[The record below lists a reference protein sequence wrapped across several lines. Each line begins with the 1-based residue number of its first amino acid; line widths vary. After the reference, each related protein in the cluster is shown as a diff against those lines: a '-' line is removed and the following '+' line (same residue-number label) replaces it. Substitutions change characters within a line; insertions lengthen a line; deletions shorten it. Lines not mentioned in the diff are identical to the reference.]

1 MTDTAATDTV
11 TPDWAAATTQIHAG
25 YSAGVPQNTAVVPIY
40 QSTAY
45 EFASFS
51 DAAEIF
57 ALRKTGN
64 LYSRT
69 GNPTN
74 AALEARIAALDGG
87 VAALATGS
95 GQSAVA
101 LALLALVRTGQHI
114 VASSQLYGGSVDLL
128 EDTFSDFGITVSF
141 VDPRDPDAWA
151 AAVTD
156 DTRAFFVESI
166 GNPVASVPDLTALAA
181 VAHAR
186 DIPLVV
192 DNTIATPY
200 LLRPIDVGADIV
212 VYSAT
217 KFLGGHG
224 NSLAGVIVDGG
235 SFDFG
240 ARPER
245 WTQFTTAS
253 ARFGGI
259 VFWEHFGRDA
269 SAYLAYT
276 KVKLSHDLG
285 PALSPFNAFLILQG
299 VETLDIRLQKQTD
312 SAFDL
317 ARRLAAH
324 PAVARVHHPSLPGH
338 PDHDRAAHY
347 LPRGT
352 GSVFAFDLATDSAPT
367 NTAKQGDTTG
377 QGDAADGTIG
387 HIAAFID
394 SLALFKL
401 VANIGDVRS
410 LVVHPATT
418 THSRLTPEQRTAA
431 GFSLSTVRLS
441 VGLESPADLWADLEQ
456 ALDAHL
462 ARSAPSLN
470 DLPLTDPNLTDP
482 LETTR

>member
-1 MTDTAATDTV
+1 MSS
-11 TPDWAAATTQIHAG
+11 PEPWAAATTQIHAG
-25 YSAGVPQNTAVVPIY
+25 YTAGVAQNTAVVPIY

-45 EFASFS
+45 EFESFA

-87 VAALATGS
+87 IGALATGS

-128 EDTFSDFGITVSF
+128 EDTFSDFGIDVTF
-141 VDPRDPDAWA
+141 ADPRNPDAWA
-151 AAVTD
+151 AAVTNN
-156 DTRAFFVESI
+156 TRAFFVESI
-166 GNPVASVPDLTALAA
+166 GNPVASVPDLLALSEI
-181 VAHAR
+181 AHAQN
-186 DIPLVV
+186 IPIIV

-200 LLRPIDVGADIV
+200 LLKPLDFGADIV

-235 SFDFG
+235 TFDFG
-240 ARPER
+240 AHPER
-245 WTQFTTAS
+245 WPQFTAVS
-253 ARFGGI
+253 RRFGGI
-259 VFWEHFGRDA
+259 VFWDHFGRDG

-276 KVKLSHDLG
+276 KAKLSHDLG

-312 SAFDL
+312 TAFDI

-324 PAVARVHHPSLPGH
+324 PGVARVHHPSLPDH
-338 PDHDRAAHY
+338 PDHARAAHY
-347 LPRGT
+347 LPRGA
-352 GSVFAFDLATDSAPT
+352 GSVFAFDLKVPANGPAEGGAGEGGADEGGADASAAT
-367 NTAKQGDTTG
+367 
-377 QGDAADGTIG
+377 
-387 HIAAFID
+387 IAHVGAFID
-394 SLALFKL
+394 RLHLFKL

-418 THSRLTPEQRTAA
+418 THSRLTPEQRTTA
-431 GFSLSTVRLS
+431 GFSLSTIRLS
-441 VGLESPADLWADLEQ
+441 VGLEAPADLWADLEQ
-456 ALDAHL
+456 ALAHV
-462 ARSAPSLN
+462 ADENTPAAGHRAGASTPAP
-470 DLPLTDPNLTDP
+470 PAPTV
-482 LETTR
+482 EVTR

>member
-1 MTDTAATDTV
+1 MSS
-11 TPDWAAATTQIHAG
+11 PEPWAAATTQIHAG
-25 YSAGVPQNTAVVPIY
+25 YTAGVAQNTAVVPIY

-45 EFASFS
+45 EFESFT

-87 VAALATGS
+87 VGALATGS

-128 EDTFSDFGITVSF
+128 NDTFSNFGIDVSF
-141 VDPRDPDAWA
+141 ADPRDPAAWA
-151 AAVTD
+151 AAITPA
-156 DTRAFFVESI
+156 TRAFFVESI
-166 GNPVASVPDLTALAA
+166 GNPVASVPDLFALSEI
-181 VAHAR
+181 AHTHA
-186 DIPLVV
+186 IPFLV

-200 LLRPIDVGADIV
+200 LLKPLDFGADIV

-235 SFDFG
+235 TFDFG
-240 ARPER
+240 AHPER
-245 WTQFTTAS
+245 WPQFTEPS

-259 VFWEHFGRDA
+259 VFWDHFGRDG

-276 KVKLSHDLG
+276 KAKLAHDLG

-312 SAFDL
+312 TAFDL
-317 ARRLAAH
+317 AQRLAAH
-324 PAVARVHHPSLPGH
+324 PGVAQVHHPSLPHH
-338 PDHDRAAHY
+338 PDHARAAHY
-347 LPRGT
+347 LPRGA
-352 GSVFAFDLATDSAPT
+352 GSVFAFDLAVDRV
-367 NTAKQGDTTG
+367 D
-377 QGDAADGTIG
+377 DAAATIAEVG
-387 HIAAFID
+387 RVID
-394 SLALFKL
+394 RLALFKL

-418 THSRLTPEQRTAA
+418 THSRLTPAQRTAA
-431 GFSLSTVRLS
+431 GFSLSTIRLS
-441 VGLESPADLWADLEQ
+441 IGLEAPADLWADLDR
-456 ALDAHL
+456 ALTEHSQNTPAE
-462 ARSAPSLN
+462 P
-470 DLPLTDPNLTDP
+470 
-482 LETTR
+482 TTVEVSR

>member
-1 MTDTAATDTV
+1 MTDT
-11 TPDWAAATTQIHAG
+11 WAAATTQIHAG
-25 YSAGVPQNTAVVPIY
+25 YSAGVAQNTAVVPIY

-45 EFASFS
+45 EFASFR
-51 DAAEIF
+51 DAVDIF

-87 VAALATGS
+87 VGALATGS

-128 EDTFSDFGITVSF
+128 EDTFTDFGITVSF

-156 DTRAFFVESI
+156 TTRAFFVESI
-166 GNPVASVPDLTALAA
+166 GNPVASVPDLSALAA

-200 LLRPIDVGADIV
+200 LLRPIDFGADIV

-259 VFWEHFGRDA
+259 VFWEHFGRDT

-276 KVKLSHDLG
+276 KAKLSHDLG

-317 ARRLAAH
+317 ARRLSAH
-324 PAVARVHHPSLPGH
+324 PAVAHVHHPSLPGH

-347 LPRGT
+347 LPRGA
-352 GSVFAFDLATDSAPT
+352 GSVFAFDLRVPGGAGADD
-367 NTAKQGDTTG
+367 QGDVADTT
-377 QGDAADGTIG
+377 
-387 HIAAFID
+387 IAFVEAFID
-394 SLALFKL
+394 NLALFSL

-418 THSRLTPEQRTAA
+418 THSRLTPSQRTAA
-431 GFSLSTVRLS
+431 GFSLATIRLS
-441 VGLESPADLWADLEQ
+441 VGLESPADLWRD
-456 ALDAHL
+456 LDAALHAHA
-462 ARSAPSLN
+462 ARLDGGAPGAQSTQARTA
-470 DLPLTDPNLTDP
+470 PDPHIP
-482 LETTR
+482 SETHTVEAAR

>member
-1 MTDTAATDTV
+1 MTDRS

-57 ALRKTGN
+57 ALRKSGN

-114 VASSQLYGGSVDLL
+114 VASSQLY
-128 EDTFSDFGITVSF
+128 VSF

-156 DTRAFFVESI
+156 TTRAFFVESI
-166 GNPVASVPDLTALAA
+166 GNPVASVPDLRALAR
-181 VAHAR
+181 VAHTR

-200 LLRPIDVGADIV
+200 LLRPIDFGADIV

-240 ARPER
+240 AHPER

-312 SAFDL
+312 TAFDL
-317 ARRLAAH
+317 ARRLSAH
-324 PAVARVHHPSLPGH
+324 PAVARVHHPALPGH
-338 PDHDRAAHY
+338 PDHERAAYY
-347 LPRGT
+347 LPRGA
-352 GSVFAFDLATDSAPT
+352 GSVFAFDLRTGD
-367 NTAKQGDTTG
+367 TAGDPSSQGDDTG
-377 QGDAADGTIG
+377 ETIG
-387 HIAAFID
+387 QVAAFID
-394 SLALFKL
+394 SLSLFKL

-418 THSRLTPEQRTAA
+418 THSRLTPAQREAA
-431 GFSLSTVRLS
+431 GFSLGTIRLS
-441 VGLESPADLWADLEQ
+441 IGLESPVDLWADLEA
-456 ALDAHL
+456 ALDTHA
-462 ARSAPSLN
+462 ASSTTSTSDTVSASTVSESTVSPS
-470 DLPLTDPNLTDP
+470 TV
-482 LETTR
+482 EATR

>member
-1 MTDTAATDTV
+1 MTDRSTH
-11 TPDWAAATTQIHAG
+11 DWAAATTQIHAG
-25 YSAGVPQNTAVVPIY
+25 YSAGVPQNKAVVPIY

-45 EFASFS
+45 EFASFT

-128 EDTFSDFGITVSF
+128 EDTFADFGITVSF

-151 AAVTD
+151 AAVTEH
-156 DTRAFFVESI
+156 TRAFFVESI
-166 GNPVASVPDLTALAA
+166 GNPVASVPDLSALAR

-240 ARPER
+240 AHPER

-259 VFWEHFGRDA
+259 VFWEHFARDA

-299 VETLDIRLQKQTD
+299 VETLDIRLQKQSDT
-312 SAFDL
+312 AFDL
-317 ARRLAAH
+317 ARRLSAH

-338 PDHDRAAHY
+338 PDHERAAHY
-347 LPRGT
+347 LPRGA
-352 GSVFAFDLATDSAPT
+352 GSVFAFDLDTGDTSTEPT
-367 NTAKQGDTTG
+367 SQGDDT
-377 QGDAADGTIG
+377 DATIARV
-387 HIAAFID
+387 AAFID
-394 SLALFKL
+394 SLSLFKL

-418 THSRLTPEQRTAA
+418 THSRLTPAQRAAA

-441 VGLESPADLWADLEQ
+441 VGLESPVDLWADLEA
-456 ALDAHL
+456 ALDAHAASSTSSFSDAVSASAVSTNPVSTSAVEA
-462 ARSAPSLN
+462 AR
-470 DLPLTDPNLTDP
+470 
-482 LETTR
+482 